1 MARFYSALA
10 TDGSEP
16 TPQIKRGPPQRARR
30 VMIDSAQIAR
40 LRKAMMG
47 VVSEGGT
54 AARAAITGVSI
65 AGKTGTA
72 QTMRFSPSGKPLYY
86 AWFAGMAPAN
96 DPEIVVVVMV
106 PNVTFEGAT
115 SATLATKIIAHY
127 LHKQVANTIINT
139 G

>member
-16 TPQIKRGPPQRARR
+16 TPQIKRGPPQRTRR
-30 VMIDSAQIAR
+30 ISIDSAQIAM

-54 AARAAITGVSI
+54 AAAAAISGVSV

-72 QTMRFSPSGKPLYY
+72 QTMRFSPGGKPLYY

-96 DPEIVVVVMV
+96 DPQIVVVVMV

-115 SATLATKIIAHY
+115 SAGLATKIISHY
-127 LHKQVANTIINT
+127 LHKVVNNTIINT